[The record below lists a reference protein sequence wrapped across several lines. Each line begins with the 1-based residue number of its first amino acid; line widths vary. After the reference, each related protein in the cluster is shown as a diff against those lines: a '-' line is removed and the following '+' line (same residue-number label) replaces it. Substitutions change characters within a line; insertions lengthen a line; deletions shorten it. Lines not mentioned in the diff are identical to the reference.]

1 MDKFEEFITVV
12 LTMGK
17 GRMMGTERQLP
28 IFIPEGN
35 YQEKLFEKAIDYLV
49 KAGFMLMDVRNKS
62 YSDAINALTIHWPIL
77 ADKWQA
83 SEEFKVNIIESE
95 SRLLI
100 VCGKESHPR
109 FWKFLSRESL
119 LYTGSA
125 LPPSRKLSPR
135 CYVIPDM
142 AVVAAIIK
150 HEDFYDNYSLEYF
163 GPIGT
168 FNSNAV
174 PFGL

>member
-28 IFIPEGN
+28 VLVPEGN
-35 YQEKLFEKAIDYLV
+35 YQDKLFEKAVDYLV
-49 KAGFMLMDVRNKS
+49 GTGFTLLDVRDKS
-62 YSDAINALTIHWPIL
+62 YSDAINTVNLKWPALN
-77 ADKWQA
+77 DKWP
-83 SEEFKVNIIESE
+83 SDEFKANIIESE
-95 SRLLI
+95 GRLLI
-100 VCGKESHPR
+100 VGGKESHPR
-109 FWKFLSRESL
+109 FWKFLSGESL
-119 LYTGSA
+119 LYTGNA
-125 LPPSRKLSPR
+125 LPPTRNLSPR

-150 HEDFYDNYSLEYF
+150 HDDFYDNYPIEYF

-168 FNSNAV
+168 FNSNTV
-174 PFGL
+174 PFSL